1 MRRLRKSAGD
11 SVKCVKLLSSILRT
25 QVGED
30 EAPSPFLQQL
40 GTLEGM
46 TTEEIELAQDI
57 ALLTADIMDEIA
69 NAAARG
75 NLRSSAVSIAGIVI
89 TAAAEIQDNVRWSS
103 MT

>member
-1 MRRLRKSAGD
+1 MRRVRKPAGNA
-11 SVKCVKLLSSILRT
+11 VKCVKLLSAMLRT

-30 EAPSPFLQQL
+30 DAPSPFLQQL
-40 GTLEGM
+40 GALEGM
-46 TTEEIELAQDI
+46 EKEDIELAQDI
-57 ALLTADIMDEIA
+57 ALLTADVMDEIA